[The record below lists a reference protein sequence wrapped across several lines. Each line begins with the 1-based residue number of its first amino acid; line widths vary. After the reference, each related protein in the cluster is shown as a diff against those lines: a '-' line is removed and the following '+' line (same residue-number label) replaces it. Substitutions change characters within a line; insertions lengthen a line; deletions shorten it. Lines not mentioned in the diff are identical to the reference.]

1 MARHKQPKPIHQL
14 TSAQFDKL
22 FPDEDACRV
31 YLVARRWPE
40 GVSCPRC
47 GSGHVYE
54 LKTMAFNGNAWT
66 AERASPID
74 SPSLPGRFS
83 RTPTNRFAIGIASFT

>member
-40 GVSCPRC
+40 GSVAR
-47 GSGHVYE
+47 V
-54 LKTMAFNGNAWT
+54 
-66 AERASPID
+66 AEAATSMNSKPWLSMGMHGLRR
-74 SPSLPGRFS
+74 GRLL
-83 RTPTNRFAIGIASFT
+83 